1 MIAKVSGTV
10 AYRGSGF
17 VIVDAGGIGYKVV
30 LPDDVARG
38 LSAETTL
45 FTHEAIRDDQRE
57 LFGFFS
63 MEELELFWRLT
74 SVSGVGPRSGQKI
87 VFAAPVARVKEN
99 IMKGNV
105 AFLTDV
111 PGIGTKT
118 AQKIILELKG
128 ALAEEPETASVDAD
142 ALEALLGL
150 GYPRKQAEDV
160 LSMIDAESSEERVT
174 KALRMMGNNP
184 RM

>member
-10 AYRGSGF
+10 IHHGVGF
-17 VIVDAGGIGYKVV
+17 VIVDAGSLGYKVV
-30 LPDDVARG
+30 LPEDAAHAASGEV
-38 LSAETTL
+38 TF
-45 FTHEAIRDDQRE
+45 FTHEAIREDQRE
-57 LFGFFS
+57 LFGFLTVDA
-63 MEELELFWRLT
+63 LELFWRLT

-87 VFAAPVARVKEN
+87 VFAGPVARVKDN

-128 ALAEEPETASVDAD
+128 ALAEEPEKSSVDPD
-142 ALEALLGL
+142 ALEALAGL

-160 LSMIDAESSEERVT
+160 LAMIDAASSEERVT
-174 KALRMMGNNP
+174 KALRLLGK
-184 RM
+184 RG